1 MIGTVDRYSKI
12 ITDKINATSHN
23 IKIQQQQQQ
32 HLHIGVLTDL
42 I

>member
-23 IKIQQQQQQ
+23 IKIQQQQ